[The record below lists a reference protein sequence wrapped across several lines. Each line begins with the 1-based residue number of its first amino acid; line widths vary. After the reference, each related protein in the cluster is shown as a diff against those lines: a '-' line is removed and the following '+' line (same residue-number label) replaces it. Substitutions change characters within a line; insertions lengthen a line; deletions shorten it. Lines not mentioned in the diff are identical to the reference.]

1 MEASEGKQTRVTNN
15 VIQEQLIKLSVGFD
29 RIGKDIQEIKET
41 LIANGKRMT
50 EMEKNEAGQ
59 RPLIERRLDVLEK
72 RTDKHDEQIQEL
84 AKLSQSLASSVKVL
98 NWITGILSGG
108 VLTWIV
114 TQILSLIAK

>member
-41 LIANGKRMT
+41 LIANGKRIT

-108 VLTWIV
+108 VLTWVV
-114 TQILSLIAK
+114 TQILSLISK

>member
-108 VLTWIV
+108 VLTWVV
-114 TQILSLIAK
+114 TQILSLISK

>member
-84 AKLSQSLASSVKVL
+84 AKLSQSLAGSVKVL

-108 VLTWIV
+108 VLTWVV
-114 TQILSLIAK
+114 TQILSLISK

>member
-72 RTDKHDEQIQEL
+72 RTDKHEEQIQEL

-108 VLTWIV
+108 VLTWVV
-114 TQILSLIAK
+114 TQILSLISK